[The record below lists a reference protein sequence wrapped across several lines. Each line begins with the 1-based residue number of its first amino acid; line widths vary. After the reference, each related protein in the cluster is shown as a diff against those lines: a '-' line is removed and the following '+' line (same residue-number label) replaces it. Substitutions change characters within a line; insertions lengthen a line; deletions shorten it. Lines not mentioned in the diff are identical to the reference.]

1 MNQSS
6 EAPAWNKTWSKK
18 DLIAFLES
26 ELDQT
31 ENELAF
37 RQKYVDK
44 LKCKIVT
51 INYLLGLEKQNQD
64 EDFFTGENWSE
75 EQRKKLNEQT

>member
-1 MNQSS
+1 MT
-6 EAPAWNKTWSKK
+6 EEPAWNKDWSKK

-44 LKCKIVT
+44 LKTKVDKLKTKVEIV
-51 INYLLGLEKQNQD
+51 NSLLGLEKSND
-64 EDFFTGENWSE
+64 RYTPN
-75 EQRKKLNEQT
+75 R